1 MSKHILKIDRK
12 WFDRLADGSKTAEVR
27 KHDRDFQIGDLIVFI
42 ATDDFSYRVLSSGVN
57 ALDATISHI
66 LPASV
71 VPTGINTGHSVL
83 SLNNVRNIRTLQE
96 GEEP

>member
-1 MSKHILKIDRK
+1 MTKHILKIDRQ

-27 KHDRDFQIGDLIVFI
+27 KHDRDFQIGDLIVFV
-42 ATDDFSYRVLSSGVN
+42 ADDEWVPVRRGTVD

-71 VPTGINTGHSVL
+71 FPTGINTGHSVL
-83 SLNNVRNIRTLQE
+83 SLNGVCNIRTLQE

>member
-1 MSKHILKIDRK
+1 MSKHILKIDRQ

-27 KHDRDFQIGDLIVFI
+27 KHDRDFQIGDRIVFV
-42 ATDDFSYRVLSSGVN
+42 ADDEWVPVRRGTVD

-71 VPTGINTGHSVL
+71 FPTGINTGHSVL
-83 SLNNVRNIRTLQE
+83 SLNNVRNVRALQE